1 MIVQYCK
8 AKNSWYVSWSA
19 ACTLCLLSLLLLV
32 FSETA
37 YAAGLPKLP
46 TTSSA
51 QEESVTKDKKAV
63 SAGPVDE
70 FDRGVPRSSIKGF
83 LASVEKG
90 DYKSAV
96 EYMDMRYLPSDLRED
111 SSRLARMLKIV
122 FDRVFWLDIDL
133 VSDKP
138 KGHLNDGQ
146 PSYRDI
152 LGQIKADD
160 KTIDILMQRVP
171 RSDGVAIWKIS
182 NKTVSHIPLLYQHHG
197 FSPLEEYLEGS
208 FPDIQFLGWQAWQW
222 ASFVMLIFLAYLVAW
237 IPTTIASHL
246 FKKRKTLFGNELAK
260 YFCGPLRL
268 CIWVILMH
276 GILRILT
283 PSVSLRGI
291 TNASTLM
298 YIIVI
303 WTIIRSVDLGG
314 LSASY
319 ILKKKDRN
327 AALILLKPTKTA
339 LKTIIIL
346 IGFLLWLENIGIHVG
361 TLMAS
366 LGIGGLAIALA
377 SQDMLKNLLGSIM
390 ILIDKPYEI
399 GQRIVAKGHDG
410 MVEEIGLRST
420 RIRLFSGHQVI
431 IPNDD
436 MARADIENIG
446 RRPHIRRCF
455 DLSIALDTPAS
466 KIEQAINII
475 KDCLDNHECMSTDYP
490 PRVYFDKMNRDSIN
504 IRVTLWYQ
512 STEFWAF
519 QAFNEKLNLMI
530 ISEFEAEGVKLA
542 LPSFNTYGKT
552 ETLDKQN
559 LDPVPPA
566 QQVET

>member
-63 SAGPVDE
+63 SAGP
-70 FDRGVPRSSIKGF
+70 
-83 LASVEKG
+83 
-90 DYKSAV
+90 V

-346 IGFLLWLENIGIHVG
+346 IGYL
-361 TLMAS
+361 T
-366 LGIGGLAIALA
+366 
-377 SQDMLKNLLGSIM
+377 
-390 ILIDKPYEI
+390 
-399 GQRIVAKGHDG
+399 
-410 MVEEIGLRST
+410 
-420 RIRLFSGHQVI
+420 
-431 IPNDD
+431 
-436 MARADIENIG
+436 
-446 RRPHIRRCF
+446 
-455 DLSIALDTPAS
+455 
-466 KIEQAINII
+466 
-475 KDCLDNHECMSTDYP
+475 
-490 PRVYFDKMNRDSIN
+490 
-504 IRVTLWYQ
+504 
-512 STEFWAF
+512 
-519 QAFNEKLNLMI
+519 KLVN
-530 ISEFEAEGVKLA
+530 G
-542 LPSFNTYGKT
+542 
-552 ETLDKQN
+552 
-559 LDPVPPA
+559 
-566 QQVET
+566 